1 MVACWS
7 AKREATGWP
16 LQMVKRW
23 KQLSTSFQQQI
34 ARKMLNY
41 MVNGFKQFVKMS
53 VCLGYV
59 MVHVVICSDTTRPI
73 YPEGLIPWLAHTALW
88 SISKHFQ
95 LGKWTK
101 SVPFTFLP
109 SDFYNF
115 WGRFHASREGVVP
128 SIFPFPTKK
137 STLSRKLFFVRH
149 DESSEEKYQDEE
161 SQDGHSSE
169 SERNPNELRTYLHN
183 L

>member
-1 MVACWS
+1 MLECQKRGNRLTITDGKEVKATFHKFLTTDRNCW
-7 AKREATGWP
+7 
-16 LQMVKRW
+16 
-23 KQLSTSFQQQI
+23 I
-34 ARKMLNY
+34 IY

-128 SIFPFPTKK
+128 SIFLFPQRKVPLAENLFLLDMMNPVRRNTRMKK
-137 STLSRKLFFVRH
+137 ARIDIVLNQNKIQMSYVRTCTTW
-149 DESSEEKYQDEE
+149 SS
-161 SQDGHSSE
+161 
-169 SERNPNELRTYLHN
+169 
-183 L
+183 

>member
-59 MVHVVICSDTTRPI
+59 MVYVAICSDTTRP
-73 YPEGLIPWLAHTALW
+73 PSLFCQLIFTTSGAGSMHQEKVLYHQFFLFPQRKVPLAEN
-88 SISKHFQ
+88 F
-95 LGKWTK
+95 
-101 SVPFTFLP
+101 FLLDMMNP
-109 SDFYNF
+109 VRRNT
-115 WGRFHASREGVVP
+115 RM
-128 SIFPFPTKK
+128 KK
-137 STLSRKLFFVRH
+137 ARMDIVLNQNEIQMSYVRTCTTY
-149 DESSEEKYQDEE
+149 SS
-161 SQDGHSSE
+161 
-169 SERNPNELRTYLHN
+169 
-183 L
+183 